1 MNQLTTA
8 LILFVIT
15 QLGTVAAAV
24 LLFRSETKALRR
36 EVEQWRSA
44 DKELAQLKLDQ
55 IMLAVSRLERKVD
68 DVVRLAGG
76 GKRVSDHLTTE

>member
-1 MNQLTTA
+1 MNQFTVA
-8 LILFVIT
+8 LLVFAIT
-15 QLGTVAAAV
+15 QLGTVAASV

-55 IMLAVSRLERKVD
+55 ITLAIGRVERKVED
-68 DVVRLAGG
+68 IVRLAGG
-76 GKRVSDHLTTE
+76 GNRVTDHSTTE